1 MKYNLSIFYGFTM
14 FYDEKPERQILH
26 NSFSKVPYDNSKIIK
41 HQPVE
46 LLPMKPEPRKI
57 GGFKSQDNGVST
69 LKPSKLLYSSSMS
82 GGAKPKR
89 PPTEWQKLLKK
100 IREEKGSSLKD
111 AIKFV
116 KDNNLYQK

>member
-1 MKYNLSIFYGFTM
+1 M
-14 FYDEKPERQILH
+14 FFDEKTERQILH

-41 HQPVE
+41 RKPVE
-46 LLPMKPEPRKI
+46 LLPMKPEARKV
-57 GGFKSQDNGVST
+57 GGSKSKDNGVST

-100 IREEKGSSLKD
+100 TREENGLNLKD
-111 AIKFV
+111 AIKYV
-116 KDNNLYQK
+116 KDNNLYKK